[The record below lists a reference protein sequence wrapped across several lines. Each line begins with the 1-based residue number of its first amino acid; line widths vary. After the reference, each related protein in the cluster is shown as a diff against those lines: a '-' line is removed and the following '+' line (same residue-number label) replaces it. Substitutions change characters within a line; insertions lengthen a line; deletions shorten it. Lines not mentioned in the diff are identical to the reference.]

1 MLKSPVDPIEFATKK
16 IEMFVLKKFKKTNDN
31 NDKYHTTDII
41 NIIKKN
47 GLVISVK
54 KIVNIINIL
63 NLGKYKQRIAI
74 DNKIDAGFTNIK
86 FTGNKK

>member
-16 IEMFVLKKFKKTNDN
+16 IEMFMLKYFKKTNDN

-47 GLVISVK
+47 GLVISAK

-74 DNKIDAGFTNIK
+74 DNKIDVGFTNIK

>member
-16 IEMFVLKKFKKTNDN
+16 IEMFMLKNFKKTNDN

-47 GLVISVK
+47 GLVISAK

-63 NLGKYKQRIAI
+63 NLGKYKQRITI
-74 DNKIDAGFTNIK
+74 DNKIDVGFTNIK

>member
-16 IEMFVLKKFKKTNDN
+16 IEMFMLKNFKKTNDN
-31 NDKYHTTDII
+31 NDKYHTADII

-47 GLVISVK
+47 GSVISVK

>member
-16 IEMFVLKKFKKTNDN
+16 IEMFMLKNFKKTNDN

>member
-16 IEMFVLKKFKKTNDN
+16 IEIFVLKNFKKTNNN

-47 GLVISVK
+47 GLVISPK

-63 NLGKYKQRIAI
+63 NLGKYNQRIAI
-74 DNKIDAGFTNIK
+74 DNKIDTGFTNIK